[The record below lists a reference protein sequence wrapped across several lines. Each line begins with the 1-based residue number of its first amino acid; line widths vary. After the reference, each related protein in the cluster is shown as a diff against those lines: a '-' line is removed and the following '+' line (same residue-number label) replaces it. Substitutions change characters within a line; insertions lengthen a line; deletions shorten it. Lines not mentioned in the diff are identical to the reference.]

1 MAGHHQDEPL
11 QRSLCSRRLSHTGT
25 HHWDEP
31 GVSRGLKTAQTTKTQ
46 ASFSFLWSCPYVLQR
61 HPETRGDVDGS
72 PEKDHDQR
80 SADEGAGAEQ
90 ERAVRARITA
100 ENSVL

>member
-1 MAGHHQDEPL
+1 M
-11 QRSLCSRRLSHTGT
+11 SRR
-25 HHWDEP
+25 
-31 GVSRGLKTAQTTKTQ
+31 LKTAQTTKMHIN
-46 ASFSFLWSCPYVLQR
+46 FSFSCPYVLQR

-90 ERAVRARITA
+90 ERAVRARITT
-100 ENSVL
+100 EISIL